1 MCVKFKDYNNNR
13 EKKQLIHQT
22 HNRTYMKSV
31 SYMFLTSKL
40 RIGRCK
46 LGFTAAWGGLHFPL
60 LLLNNNNNYDNNI
73 HGDVECK
80 K

>member
-1 MCVKFKDYNNNR
+1 
-13 EKKQLIHQT
+13 
-22 HNRTYMKSV
+22 MKSV

-46 LGFTAAWGGLHFPL
+46 LGFAAAWGGLHFPL
-60 LLLNNNNNYDNNI
+60 LLLNNNNNDNDNNI
-73 HGDVECK
+73 HGDVQCK